1 MAHLPFLILAAILA
15 FSAYRVS
22 HAEPGAPATAPGG
35 QDRPAAPG
43 EAKTDTLVDVTGVDP
58 LGMNIGFALTP
69 LVSQADGKLL
79 ARLTA
84 VRQRYGR
91 AMGFLVPA
99 VHIRDA
105 SELPPHGY
113 RFTLRGAAIAGG
125 EVWPGQWLA
134 LEGPMVTEKLAI
146 GRHVKDP
153 AFGQPAVWIPQSAIP
168 KAEELGYTVVDA
180 SSAIATHFAEIL
192 KRFGAELL
200 GRPQVEGLMTRLAE
214 TTPKLAEE
222 VRNNL
227 SMGLV
232 RQVLQSMLA
241 EEVPIRDF
249 ERIAEAMVESSDG
262 GNKDVDRLIN
272 AVRARLGRF
281 IVSQFAGAETVLKVA
296 VLEQRLEDLIAKSVR
311 TSRDSGFGV
320 EIEAEA
326 AGHLRQACENAAR
339 MMKAKGQKP
348 LLVVQGGVRKV
359 VARAVA
365 GIMPVVALEEIP
377 ENLSLQVVLTAEPA
391 PR

>member
-1 MAHLPFLILAAILA
+1 
-15 FSAYRVS
+15 
-22 HAEPGAPATAPGG
+22 
-35 QDRPAAPG
+35 
-43 EAKTDTLVDVTGVDP
+43 
-58 LGMNIGFALTP
+58 
-69 LVSQADGKLL
+69 
-79 ARLTA
+79 
-84 VRQRYGR
+84 
-91 AMGFLVPA
+91 
-99 VHIRDA
+99 
-105 SELPPHGY
+105 
-113 RFTLRGAAIAGG
+113 
-125 EVWPGQWLA
+125 
-134 LEGPMVTEKLAI
+134 
-146 GRHVKDP
+146 
-153 AFGQPAVWIPQSAIP
+153 
-168 KAEELGYTVVDA
+168 
-180 SSAIATHFAEIL
+180 
-192 KRFGAELL
+192 
-200 GRPQVEGLMTRLAE
+200 MTRLSE

-281 IVSQFAGAETVLKVA
+281 IVSQFAGAETVLRVA
-296 VLEQRLEDLIAKSVR
+296 VLEQKLEDLIGKSVR
-311 TSRDSGFGV
+311 TSRDSGFGI

-348 LLVVQGGVRKV
+348 LLVVQGGIRKV
-359 VARAVA
+359 VARTVA
-365 GIMPVVALEEIP
+365 GIIPVVALEEIP